1 MPLLKFKPV
10 DRARENN
17 GLLGGEKF
25 KYPAKRNS
33 VKMLELWWRRAFKKK
48 LLRAPW

>member
-33 VKMLELWWRRAFKKK
+33 VKMLDKVSYSKIIINN
-48 LLRAPW
+48 